1 MPLER
6 QPPPI
11 ANEIADGIGLTP
23 MVRLAHPNKVQLLGK
38 LELANP
44 TGSVKDRIAKH
55 LLEAYGD
62 KQTLIIPTSG
72 NLGLAIASLAAK
84 KRKQQHKRVLTIVPE
99 RTSNDRIQMLK
110 ALGAE
115 IIRSPNEARPD
126 APESPYALAAKLAE
140 QLPNAIVLDETKVTK
155 NCYED
160 LAEEIL
166 QQTKLE
172 FDFLFVGAES
182 GATVSGLA
190 KVLKAKMPNI
200 KIMGVEP
207 ANSVLASTDNK
218 HQHHFLDWRI
228 EDIGNNFVP
237 QSLDRGAVDTWFK
250 VSDRDAFSAARRLI
264 RNEGIMCGP
273 SSGAVVAAAIQHAN
287 TMEQNPTTHEYRSV
301 VILNDSAKNYTST
314 LLNDEWLLE
323 NNLADDIIAQELE
336 FLSTDRYRAASVED
350 LQLPAAV
357 TIPPTATASYALDVM
372 LEREFSQLPVI
383 RTDNKKLVG
392 YVSLASLQ
400 ECFEHGTIQPN
411 TAVELCMFSFKK
423 KGSSTSKYQII
434 TPDTSLADLAKFF
447 DKNSFAVVTDINRKW
462 CLGVATKYDLISFL
476 NRRQFM

>member
-11 ANEIADGIGLTP
+11 SDGLADGIGLTP
-23 MVRLAHPNKVQLLGK
+23 MVKLAHPSKVQLLGK
-38 LELANP
+38 LELENP
-44 TGSVKDRIAKH
+44 TGSIKDRVAKR
-55 LLEAYGD
+55 LLEEYGD
-62 KQTLIIPTSG
+62 KQTLIVPSSG

-84 KRKQQHKRVLTIVPE
+84 KRQQQKRVLVIVPE
-99 RTSNDRIQMLK
+99 RTTSDRIQMLK

-126 APESPYALAAKLAE
+126 APESPYTLAAKLAE
-140 QLPNAIVLDETKVTK
+140 QLPHAVVLDEVKYNK

-166 QQTKLE
+166 QQTKME
-172 FDFLFVGAES
+172 FDFLFVGVETGS
-182 GATVSGLA
+182 TITGLA
-190 KVLKAKMPNI
+190 KVIKTKAPHV

-207 ANSVLASTDNK
+207 TNSVLAGTDSG
-218 HQHHFLDWRI
+218 HPHFLDWKI
-228 EDIGNNFVP
+228 EDLGNNFVP
-237 QSLDRGAVDTWFK
+237 PSLEAGVVDTWFK
-250 VSDRDAFSAARRLI
+250 VSDKDAFSAARRLI
-264 RNEGIMCGP
+264 RREGILCGP
-273 SSGAVVAAAIQHAN
+273 SSGAVVAAATQHAN
-287 TMEQNPTTHEYRSV
+287 SIPESSTTHEYRSV

-357 TIPPTATASYALDVM
+357 TIPPTAPVSYALDVM

-392 YVSLASLQ
+392 YVSLTSLQ
-400 ECFEHGTIQPN
+400 EQLEHQTIQAK
-411 TAVELCMFSFKK
+411 TTVEQCMYTFKK
-423 KGSSTSKYQII
+423 KGAPTSKYQII

-447 DKNSFAVVTDINRKW
+447 DKNSFAVITDDNRKW

-476 NRRQFM
+476 HRRQFM